1 MKILIGFILSIILST
16 SCLAET
22 SDRIYTVQNLEVH
35 YKDFQA
41 SKDKY
46 QALDSLFKMNN
57 AILDLMEFLPA
68 PLNQLQEND
77 PKVIEY
83 QDVMGKLLTEI
94 NEIKKLFIAGK
105 FVEGKK
111 ATKDMNRLM
120 TIVHEKYRQK

>member
-1 MKILIGFILSIILST
+1 
-16 SCLAET
+16 
-22 SDRIYTVQNLEVH
+22 
-35 YKDFQA
+35 
-41 SKDKY
+41 
-46 QALDSLFKMNN
+46 MNN
-57 AILDLMEFLPA
+57 AVLDLMEFLPA

-111 ATKDMNRLM
+111 ATKDINKLM
-120 TIVHEKYRQK
+120 TIVHKKYRQK

>member
-35 YKDFQA
+35 YKEFQA

-111 ATKDMNRLM
+111 ATKDMNKLM
-120 TIVHEKYRQK
+120 TIVQEKYRQK

>member
-16 SCLAET
+16 PCLAET

-35 YKDFQA
+35 YKEFQA

-57 AILDLMEFLPA
+57 AIFDLMEFLPA

-83 QDVMGKLLTEI
+83 QGVMSNLLTEI

-111 ATKDMNRLM
+111 ATKDINKLM

>member
-111 ATKDMNRLM
+111 ATKDMNKLM
-120 TIVHEKYRQK
+120 TIVQEKYLQK